1 MTGNNVT
8 KPTWLPALWVW
19 AVGDDVVVTGL
30 AGRERE
36 RGWLAAVVR
45 DGGALLL
52 RGEPGAGKTALLE
65 EALAGWAGRVL
76 PPAGAEGAAD
86 IPDAAVAGLLRPFPA
101 ALREHAAAGGLP

>member
-52 RGEPGAGKTALLE
+52 RGEAGAGRTALLE
-65 EALAGWAGRVL
+65 EASAGWPGRVL
-76 PPAGAEGAAD
+76 RAAGAEGTAD
-86 IPDAAVAGLLRPFPA
+86 IPYAVGAGLLRPFPA
-101 ALREHAAAGGLP
+101 APRA